1 MYICNRCICSTLLWN
16 KTYHTKGWI
25 RNDDN
30 VWLIEPRDKLYQS
43 VEKLVLLLARAGKLL
58 FIKDIITDETLKKRK
73 KTLLEMAISDRHW
86 NPYLWLLIQSYLTIP
101 KQRRRQV
108 KSIFVWY
115 AKEKADFKMIRDL
128 NSVLTHDELVIVRDF
143 LKPPKHTFL

>member
-1 MYICNRCICSTLLWN
+1 MYICNRYICSTLVWN

-73 KTLLEMAISDRHW
+73 KTLLEMAISDRH
-86 NPYLWLLIQSYLTIP
+86 
-101 KQRRRQV
+101 
-108 KSIFVWY
+108 
-115 AKEKADFKMIRDL
+115 
-128 NSVLTHDELVIVRDF
+128 
-143 LKPPKHTFL
+143 

>member
-1 MYICNRCICSTLLWN
+1 MYICNRCICSTLVWN

-43 VEKLVLLLARAGKLL
+43 VEKLMLLLARAGKLL

-73 KTLLEMAISDRHW
+73 KTLLEMAISDRH
-86 NPYLWLLIQSYLTIP
+86 
-101 KQRRRQV
+101 
-108 KSIFVWY
+108 
-115 AKEKADFKMIRDL
+115 
-128 NSVLTHDELVIVRDF
+128 
-143 LKPPKHTFL
+143 